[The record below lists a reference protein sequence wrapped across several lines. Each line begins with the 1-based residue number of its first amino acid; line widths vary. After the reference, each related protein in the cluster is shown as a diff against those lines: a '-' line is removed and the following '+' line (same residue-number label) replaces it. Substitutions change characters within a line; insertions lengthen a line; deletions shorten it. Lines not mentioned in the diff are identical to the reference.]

1 MQINEMPSSERPREK
16 LLAFGPSCLSDAEL
30 LAIFLRTGIKGQ
42 SAIELA
48 QALIA
53 HFSDSPYRLLSA
65 GRRDFDGFAGVGD
78 AKYAQLAAVMEL
90 ARRYLRAGIQAGQA
104 LTSPQAAEDF
114 LLAELRQEPSEVF
127 ACIWLDNQNQVITFE
142 RLFQG
147 TINAASV
154 YPREVVRRAIA
165 HNAAA
170 VIFTH
175 NHPSGLAQPS
185 ESDKQLTSQLKK
197 VLAIIDVRTL
207 DHLIVAGG
215 EVVSMANRGML

>member
-1 MQINEMPSSERPREK
+1 MQINEMPSEQRPREK
-16 LLAFGPSCLSDAEL
+16 LLALGPAQLSDEEL
-30 LAIFLRTGIKGQ
+30 LAIFLRTGLKGC

-48 QALIA
+48 GKLISQ
-53 HFSDSPYRLLSA
+53 FGGDTRKLLTA
-65 GRRDFDGFAGVGD
+65 QRKDFDDIAGIGD
-78 AKYAQLAAVMEL
+78 AKYSQLVAVMEL
-90 ARRYLRAGIQAGQA
+90 ARRYLRAQISVGQA

-114 LLAELRQEPSEVF
+114 LLAELRDEPSEVF

-154 YPREVVRRAIA
+154 YPREIVRQAIA

-185 ESDKQLTSQLKK
+185 DADKRLTEQLKQ
-197 VLAIIDVRTL
+197 VLGVIDVRTL

-215 EVVSMANRGML
+215 QVVSMAQRGLM

>member
-1 MQINEMPSSERPREK
+1 MQINEMPSEQRPREK
-16 LLAFGPSCLSDAEL
+16 LLALGAQQLSDEEL
-30 LAIFLRTGIKGQ
+30 LAIFLRTGLQGC

-48 QALIA
+48 V
-53 HFSDSPYRLLSA
+53 RLLA
-65 GRRDFDGFAGVGD
+65 QFGGDTRKLLTAKRHEFDHVPGIGD
-78 AKYAQLAAVMEL
+78 AKYTQLAAVMEL
-90 ARRYLRAGIQAGQA
+90 ARRYLRAGLAPGVA

-114 LLAELRQEPSEVF
+114 LLAELRDEPSEVF

-154 YPREVVRRAIA
+154 YPREVVRQAIV

-185 ESDKQLTSQLKK
+185 DADKRLTDQLKQ
-197 VLAIIDVRTL
+197 VLAVIDVRVL

-215 EVVSMANRGML
+215 QVVSMAQRGLM

>member
-1 MQINEMPSSERPREK
+1 MQINEMPADQRPREK
-16 LLAFGPSCLSDAEL
+16 LLMHGAAHLSDAEL
-30 LAIFLRTGIKGQ
+30 LAIFLRTGLKGC

-48 QALIA
+48 EQIIDHFQGCTRQLLTAHRQAFDDIA
-53 HFSDSPYRLLSA
+53 
-65 GRRDFDGFAGVGD
+65 GIGD
-78 AKYAQLAAVMEL
+78 AKYAQLAAVVEL
-90 ARRYLRAGIQAGQA
+90 AKRYLRAELKHGQA
-104 LTSPQAAEDF
+104 LTSPQAAEEF
-114 LLAELRQEPSEVF
+114 LLAELRDEPSEVF

-154 YPREVVRRAIA
+154 YPREVVRQAIA

-175 NHPSGLAQPS
+175 NHPSGLAEPS
-185 ESDKQLTSQLKK
+185 DADKRLTDQLKQ
-197 VLAIIDVRTL
+197 VLSVIDVRAL

-215 EVVSMANRGML
+215 QVVSLAQRGLM